1 MVVHVETFVTM
12 PLMPLPIS
20 DACVQVPV
28 THIIIVMQVLL
39 KIGLQS
45 TAMGLALIDY
55 LLRGYS
61 QRGGVDLSHGMHGHR
76 AGTAS
81 ESTIDILYQLGV
93 TQNDSTQARYD
104 DINIAADSK
113 KFMI

>member
-20 DACVQVPV
+20 DACVQGPV
-28 THIIIVMQVLL
+28 NHPFIVMQVLL

-93 TQNDSTQARYD
+93 TQNDSTQARYSST
-104 DINIAADSK
+104 NTAAL
-113 KFMI
+113 